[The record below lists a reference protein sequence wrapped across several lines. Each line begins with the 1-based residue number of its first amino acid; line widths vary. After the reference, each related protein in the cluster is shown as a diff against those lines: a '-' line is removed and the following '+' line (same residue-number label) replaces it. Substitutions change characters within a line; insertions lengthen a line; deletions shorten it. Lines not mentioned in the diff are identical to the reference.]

1 MDSELSICPRYSV
14 PTSTT
19 VFYVDL
25 NNLEK
30 PILDN
35 FLEEIDWLKVV
46 DLAII
51 HRNIPI
57 LHYRLNQKN
66 WKNIPSRVRKKLSF
80 TIANNI
86 GAHQNQALKMFFEL
100 IRVLSILKET
110 NICAIPYKGPLLS
123 LFAYGKLDLRSFD
136 DLDILTSQE
145 DYLKPKLILSQY
157 GYITPPRIAISE
169 GEEDRFRY
177 YFGEY
182 PLVREKNGIT
192 LDIHRR
198 PLGNGDLTLFGDLPQ
213 LWNRLITITIAG
225 KEIQTFSHSDLLIYL
240 CMNGFKDGWEILRS
254 VCDVAGIL
262 QRQAE
267 HLEWD
272 YILSETRKLKTDRII
287 GFGLLLAHQLLEA
300 PLPDDVL
307 THIKRD
313 RSTTWL
319 VDRICRKFMYE
330 FETLKSRNPIEALI
344 LKWVGLKYTS
354 ARRKYVLGSIERV
367 IKFSLAINYRD
378 TDVIQLPKPLHFLY
392 YLIRPLRI
400 IRDYRQ
406 NLFKFLVK

>member
-1 MDSELSICPRYSV
+1 MGHIFLYLASPYSYEFHFNPSSV
-14 PTSTT
+14 NWGHLLRLGLTHR
-19 VFYVDL
+19 
-25 NNLEK
+25 
-30 PILDN
+30 
-35 FLEEIDWLKVV
+35 
-46 DLAII
+46 II
-51 HRNIPI
+51 PV
-57 LHYRLNQKN
+57 LNQKITQTLDHPIHLEIEKDLAN
-66 WKNIPSRVRKKLSF
+66 YIRSHRKEVLRMTFESLRLFDILK
-80 TIANNI
+80 
-86 GAHQNQALKMFFEL
+86 QQDVQALL
-100 IRVLSILKET
+100 
-110 NICAIPYKGPLLS
+110 YKGPLLA
-123 LFAYGKLDLRSFD
+123 LLAYGDTNLRSFD
-136 DLDILTSQE
+136 DLDILVTDE
-145 DYLKPKLILSQY
+145 DYFKVRTILQHH
-157 GYITPPRIAISE
+157 GYITPPYIALSAE
-169 GEEDRFRY
+169 AEDRFRH

-182 PLVREKNGIT
+182 PMVREKTGIC

-198 PLGNGDLTLFGDLPQ
+198 PLGNGDLTLFGNLPQ

-272 YILSETRKLKTDRII
+272 YILSETRQLKIDRIL

-300 PLPDDVL
+300 PIPEVVL
-307 THIKRD
+307 AHIKRD

-319 VDRICRKFMYE
+319 VDRVCRKFMYE

-344 LKWVGLKYTS
+344 LKWVGLKYGS
-354 ARRKYVLGSIERV
+354 ARRKYVFGSIERV

-378 TDVIQLPKPLHFLY
+378 TDIIQLPKPLHFLY

-400 IRDYRQ
+400 LRDYRQ
-406 NLFKFLVK
+406 NIFKFLVK